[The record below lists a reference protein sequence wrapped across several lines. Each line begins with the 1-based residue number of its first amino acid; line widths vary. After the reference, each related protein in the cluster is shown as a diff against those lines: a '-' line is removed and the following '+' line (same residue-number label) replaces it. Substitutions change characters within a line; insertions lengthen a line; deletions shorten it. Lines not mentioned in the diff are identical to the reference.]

1 MNVLKKFLFSLFVCV
16 CVYHTITVQ
25 FLKIILIHLIGVTD
39 TPIMTWGEIEGTPF
53 RLDGSDTPLPQNPS
67 GQQFK
72 IPNLSAR
79 EKIAL
84 SLADKVAKK
93 HRKSS
98 NIKSDFKRYFS
109 FKSVYRYLH

>member
-1 MNVLKKFLFSLFVCV
+1 MFFTFFTNNFFF
-16 CVYHTITVQ
+16 H
-25 FLKIILIHLIGVTD
+25 HLGVTD

-53 RLDGSDTPLPQNPS
+53 RLDGSDTPLPQNPN

-84 SLADKVAKK
+84 SLADNVAKK
-93 HRKSS
+93 HRKANQINSE
-98 NIKSDFKRYFS
+98 FKR
-109 FKSVYRYLH
+109 

>member
-1 MNVLKKFLFSLFVCV
+1 
-16 CVYHTITVQ
+16 
-25 FLKIILIHLIGVTD
+25 
-39 TPIMTWGEIEGTPF
+39 MTWGEIEGTPF
-53 RLDGSDTPLPQNPS
+53 RLDGSDTPLPQNPN

-93 HRKSS
+93 HRKANQISS
-98 NIKSDFKRYFS
+98 EFKRYFFFFFFHFS
-109 FKSVYRYLH
+109 IV